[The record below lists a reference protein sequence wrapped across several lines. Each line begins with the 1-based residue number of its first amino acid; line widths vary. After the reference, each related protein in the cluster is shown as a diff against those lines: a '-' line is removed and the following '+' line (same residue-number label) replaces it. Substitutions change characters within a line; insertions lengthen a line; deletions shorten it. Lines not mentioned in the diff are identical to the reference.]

1 MITWINSNNNNNNTN
16 NNIIITIIISDNNQK
31 PFYLWAPDCNIIV
44 VLITELTRK
53 ART

>member
-1 MITWINSNNNNNNTN
+1 MITWINSNNNYNINNINNNN
-16 NNIIITIIISDNNQK
+16 NNNNNNQE

>member
-1 MITWINSNNNNNNTN
+1 MKLIQMITWINSNNNNNNNIN
-16 NNIIITIIISDNNQK
+16 NNQE